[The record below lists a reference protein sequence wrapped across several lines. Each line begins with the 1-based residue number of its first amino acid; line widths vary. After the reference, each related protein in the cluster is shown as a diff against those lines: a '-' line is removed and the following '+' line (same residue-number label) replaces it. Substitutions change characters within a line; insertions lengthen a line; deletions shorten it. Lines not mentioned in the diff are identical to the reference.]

1 MPTPPPPAPRPPP
14 QVVIIPRQGMGC
26 FAKGCLTV
34 LIVGFLFFA
43 ALLGGAWYF
52 YNSTVANLT
61 SSAPLDVRIEQPSE
75 AQFQAAESTRA
86 RLNDAIARN
95 AETTVEFSSAD
106 LNALLARDEDFRE
119 FRGRARVDIADSM
132 MTIALSVPLDSIPL
146 RKLRK
151 RWFNGTA
158 RFGFAYSSGEF
169 EIDLQSLEAGQH
181 RLPRQFLSSYFMDAF
196 NDGLNEAFDDDLRK
210 GNRETEF
217 WSHVKTMSLQG
228 DKLVVTTKAD

>member
-1 MPTPPPPAPRPPP
+1 
-14 QVVIIPRQGMGC
+14 MGC

-34 LIVGFLFFA
+34 LIVGFPFFA

-52 YNSTVANLT
+52 YNRTVANLT

-86 RLNDAIARN
+86 RLDEAIARN
-95 AETTVEFSSAD
+95 AETTVEFTGAD

-119 FRGRARVDIADSM
+119 FRGRVRVDIADSM
-132 MTIALSVPLDSIPL
+132 MTIASSVPLDFIPL

-158 RFGFAYSSGEF
+158 RFGFTYSSGDF
-169 EIDLQSLEAGQH
+169 EIDLESLEAGEH
-181 RLPRQFLSSYFMDAF
+181 RLPHQFLSGPFMDAF
-196 NDGLNEAFDDDLRK
+196 NDGLNEAFEEDLRN
-210 GNRETEF
+210 GNRDREF
-217 WSHVKTMSLQG
+217 WSHVKAISLQG
-228 DKLVVTTKAD
+228 DKMVVTTKAK

>member
-1 MPTPPPPAPRPPP
+1 
-14 QVVIIPRQGMGC
+14 MGC

-52 YNSTVANLT
+52 YSRTVANLT

-75 AQFQAAESTRA
+75 AQFQAAESTRT
-86 RLNDAIARN
+86 RLDEAVARN
-95 AETTVEFSSAD
+95 AETTVEFTSAD
-106 LNALLARDEDFRE
+106 LNALLARDADFEE

-132 MTIALSVPLDSIPL
+132 MTIALSVPLDSVPM

-158 RFGFAYSSGEF
+158 RFGFTYSSGEF
-169 EIDLQSLEAGQH
+169 EVDLESLEAGQH
-181 RLPRQFLSSYFMDAF
+181 RLPRQFLSSYFMDLF
-196 NDGLNEAFDDDLRK
+196 NDVVNEVFEEDLRN
-210 GNRETEF
+210 GNRDREF
-217 WSHVKTMSLQG
+217 WSRVKTISLQG
-228 DKLVVTTKAD
+228 DKLIVTTKAK